1 MSKLKIVYEGYKNR
15 VNGSFL
21 EVDLSLALVLLLLE
35 DKDSLV
41 KSGISLNDF
50 FKGNEEQIIFKI
62 DKIIQDFSISMDDL
76 RNDLKNFLIVTS
88 GVTSDEAVLKVIL
101 HVNSLSDDLV
111 KYESFKNGLMML
123 STVSGNSKKTEYSP
137 EKFYNIYCEAF
148 GFPEIEELEKMIII
162 GGRIDN
168 VQYANFSL
176 EERYYYHKIG
186 YSKTCSHPD
195 VNVLLSII
203 LLMNKDNFGLMDC
216 SNSKEF
222 YEMFEYEINT
232 YIHCVMTEFSI
243 TEEEL
248 EDFRLGMSLD
258 NSAILLDE
266 DINMAQVDGFEFEKD
281 MMPAITL
288 SPGDKKYSIF
298 KPAIDLLFMALKN
311 PNISNEVLH
320 NCLVNRYKTKKKSDS
335 SSKTTLL
342 GDRYAK
348 YVDEYRK
355 MFKHPHPS
363 ELLILLLIDSRSEFS
378 CIEPY
383 STGYWELIDSKM
395 QKVMLDFDIDRGT
408 ILKNIYGDSN
418 KQVSDYD
425 YKIAKLRFFSD
436 SIGAL
441 RVVLRDY
448 RDYSDDTCF
457 LKILTIYGSNWR
469 SGINYISKDSKSVG
483 PKKARRRR
491 QQNPVP
497 TGFKW

>member
-50 FKGNEEQIIFKI
+50 FKGNEEQINLTIEKI
-62 DKIIQDFSISMDDL
+62 MRDFSLTMDDL
-76 RNDLKNFLIVTS
+76 KNSLRATN
-88 GVTSDEAVLKVIL
+88 
-101 HVNSLSDDLV
+101 VNCDVDSLSDDLV
-111 KYESFKNGLMML
+111 KYEVFKNGLMML

-137 EKFYNIYCEAF
+137 DKFYNIYCEAF
-148 GFPEIEELEKMIII
+148 CFPVIEELQKMIII
-162 GGRIDN
+162 DGRIDN
-168 VQYANFSL
+168 IQYANLSL

-186 YSKTCSHPD
+186 YSKTRSHPD

-222 YEMFEYEINT
+222 YEKFEYEINT
-232 YIHCVMTEFSI
+232 YICCVMTEFSI

-248 EDFRLGMSLD
+248 EDFRLEMSLD

-288 SPGDKKYSIF
+288 SPDDKKYLIF
-298 KPAIDLLFMALKN
+298 KSAIDLLFMALKN

-342 GDRYAK
+342 GEK
-348 YVDEYRK
+348 YSSYVSQYRET
-355 MFKHPHPS
+355 FKHPHPA
-363 ELLILLLIDSRSEFS
+363 ELLTLLLIDSRGEFS
-378 CIEPY
+378 CLKPRSE
-383 STGYWELIDSKM
+383 GYLWLIDSKIE
-395 QKVMLDFDIDRGT
+395 KVMRDFSIDRGT